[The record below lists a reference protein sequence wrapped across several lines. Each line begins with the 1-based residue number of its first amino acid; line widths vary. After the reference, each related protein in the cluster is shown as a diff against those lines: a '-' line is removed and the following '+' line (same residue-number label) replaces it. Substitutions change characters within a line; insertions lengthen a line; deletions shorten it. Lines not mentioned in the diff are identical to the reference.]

1 MSTDAFVTPKSDD
14 LYRQALELIPGGVN
28 SPVRA
33 FKAVGRTP
41 LFIDH
46 AKGPYLYDV
55 DGHRYIDYVCS
66 FGPLIAGH
74 AHPEI
79 VAALA
84 RAAERGTSYG
94 ASTALEVQ
102 LAGAIRAAM
111 PAVEMVRLVN
121 SGTEATMSALRLARA
136 YTGRDIIVKVE
147 GGYHGHADGLLA
159 HAGSG
164 PLTLGAPDSPGVP
177 AAAAAATINVPF
189 NDVAALDRVLSTN
202 SVAAF
207 IVEPVPANMGVV
219 RPRDRYLRH
228 ARELTK
234 RYGTLLIF
242 DEVITGFRLLYGG
255 GQEVYRVQPD
265 LTCLGKIIG
274 GGLPVGAYGGRA
286 EIMRM
291 VAPIGPM
298 YQAGT
303 LSGNPLA
310 VSAGLCMLDI
320 LRRPGVYRRLNV
332 LSQRLASG
340 LRRRAAR
347 HGVPMRVQRVGSLLT
362 AFFVDGPVRGF
373 SDIRRSNTEQYAAFF
388 NAMLERGVYLA
399 PSQFEAM
406 FVSLAHDESHIDAT
420 LDAADASLAKIASY
434 VGNPMN
440 SLHT

>member
-1 MSTDAFVTPKSDD
+1 MHITSSNLTTTQSDALFA
-14 LYRQALELIPGGVN
+14 QAQELIPGGVN

-33 FKAVGRTP
+33 FRAVSRTP
-41 LFIDH
+41 VFIER
-46 AKGPYLYDV
+46 AEGPYLYDV
-55 DGHRYIDYVCS
+55 DGNRYIDYVGS
-66 FGPLIAGH
+66 FGPLIMGH
-74 AHPEI
+74 AHPAI
-79 VAALA
+79 VTAVQHAVA
-84 RAAERGTSYG
+84 RGTSYG
-94 ASTALEVQ
+94 APTALEVE
-102 LAGAIRAAM
+102 LARAIRTAM

-136 YTGRDIIVKVE
+136 FTGREIIVKVE

-177 AAAAAATINVPF
+177 AAAAAQTINVPF
-189 NDVAALDRVLSTN
+189 NDTDALERVLS
-202 SVAAF
+202 SHAAAAF

-219 RPRDRYLRH
+219 RPRARYLRR
-228 ARELTK
+228 ARELTH

-255 GQEVYRVQPD
+255 GQAVYRVDPD

-286 EIMRM
+286 DIMRM
-291 VAPIGPM
+291 VAPVGPV

-310 VSAGLCMLDI
+310 VSAGLAMLEL
-320 LRRPGVYRRLNV
+320 LRRPGAYQRLN
-332 LSQRLASG
+332 RLAARLAAG
-340 LRRRAAR
+340 LRAGAAR
-347 HGVPMRVQRVGSLLT
+347 HNVPLRVQRVGSLLT
-362 AFFVDGPVRGF
+362 AFFTERPIRDYDDVRA
-373 SDIRRSNTEQYAAFF
+373 SDTARYAHFF

-406 FVSLAHDESHIDAT
+406 FVSQAHTEEHIDAT
-420 LDAADASLAKIASY
+420 IAAANEALKE
-434 VGNPMN
+434 VG
-440 SLHT
+440 